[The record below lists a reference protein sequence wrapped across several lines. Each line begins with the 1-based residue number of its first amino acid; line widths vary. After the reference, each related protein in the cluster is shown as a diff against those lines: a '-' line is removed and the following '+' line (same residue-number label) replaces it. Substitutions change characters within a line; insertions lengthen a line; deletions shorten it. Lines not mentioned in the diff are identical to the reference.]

1 MSKPISANF
10 EGVEAGAQQI
20 VKRGREIGDELQAF
34 HQKVDAFFQ
43 TQGGAAKEAAQQF
56 QATWNQHVQQ
66 LNETLSG
73 AGTLVSTGNSELQN
87 TDTAMANLF

>member
-20 VKRGREIGDELQAF
+20 VKRAETIGQELQDF
-34 HQKVDAFFQ
+34 HSKVDAFFQ

-56 QATWNQHVQQ
+56 QATWNNHVRQ

-73 AGTLVSTGNSELQN
+73 AGTLVSTGNSELQS
-87 TDTAMANLF
+87 TDQAMANLF